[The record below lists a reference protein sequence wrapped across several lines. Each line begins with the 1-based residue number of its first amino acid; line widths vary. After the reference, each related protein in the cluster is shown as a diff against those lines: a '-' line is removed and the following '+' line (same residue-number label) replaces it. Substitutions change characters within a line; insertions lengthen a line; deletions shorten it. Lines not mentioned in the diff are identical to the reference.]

1 MKRLLFLVLMTF
13 CSLSW
18 AEWQVAV
25 DTDAATFY
33 FNKETI
39 KKNGN
44 LVKMWTKANL
54 KSAANTSDG
63 KPYIRLDSLFLFDCK
78 EETAGL
84 TSQTFYSNYEGSEV
98 QAMVNIKQ
106 SELEMNPFSPGSV
119 FGLLW
124 KTACGKK

>member
-1 MKRLLFLVLMTF
+1 LLMMI
-13 CSLSW
+13 CSVSR
-18 AEWQVAV
+18 ADWQLAV
-25 DTDAATFY
+25 DNDAATFY
-33 FNKETI
+33 FNKGTI

-44 LVKMWTKANL
+44 LVKMWTQANL
-54 KSAANTSDG
+54 KSAANTSNG

-84 TSQTFYSNYEGSEV
+84 ISQTFYSNYEGSEV

-119 FGLLW
+119 FGLFW
-124 KTACGKK
+124 KIACGKK